1 MRKAR
6 RVSKLHPLERMMV
19 KRSIVEQLNKLHT
32 AAGLHAFMGEDA
44 SQILQTVGRT
54 IFITAWAVGAA
65 RISGSCVDF
74 LTDAACAL
82 GELAEAPD
90 TLEELRPAIYAG
102 ATAAMNLMPMLSA
115 DDLAEASLTL
125 QTKLNS
131 PEGLKV
137 SDVISAL
144 GF

>member
-1 MRKAR
+1 M
-6 RVSKLHPLERMMV
+6 L
-19 KRSIVEQLNKLHT
+19 KRSIVGQLNKLHT

-54 IFITAWAVGAA
+54 IFITAWAVGMA
-65 RISGSCVDF
+65 RITGQGVDF
-74 LTDAACAL
+74 LADAACAL
-82 GELAEAPD
+82 GELAETPER
-90 TLEELRPAIYAG
+90 LEELRPAIYAG
-102 ATAAMNLMPMLSA
+102 VTAAMELMPVLSA

-137 SDVISAL
+137 SDVTSAL